1 MKIPYVKIY
10 TADLLAKARKLSPEQ
25 IGRAMLGL
33 CEQAFENQTAYK
45 PRNEDERAFYE
56 MLLGWKNA
64 SVSVIKSRKKAGRK
78 GGLATQSKLK
88 LSDGSNAS
96 PLASSKN
103 FSLLQADKQA
113 LLEKRQFSDGSTA
126 ILPVEPQ
133 KRENEEKE
141 KVTQKEK
148 EAREKKI
155 LTADCAAGL
164 AHLTAEPTPI
174 PNLKPKLN
182 KLQEFSNAVLAEFE
196 EEMNDTQKGI
206 WFKRNCRCLADI
218 LNYCGKD
225 IPLALQTVRVCTE
238 RLEKAGFTG
247 GYEAVCRNLPEYY
260 QQAKKRLEG
269 VNYANEKR

>member
-126 ILPVEPQ
+126 ILPVEAQ
-133 KRENEEKE
+133 KREKEEKE

-155 LTADCAAGL
+155 LTADYAAGL

-196 EEMNDTQKGI
+196 EEMNDVQKGI
-206 WFKRNCRCLADI
+206 WFKRNCRCLTDI

-238 RLEKAGFTG
+238 RLEKAGFSG

>member
-103 FSLLQADKQA
+103 FSLLFRFHPAVIGGSGESAPPAA
-113 LLEKRQFSDGSTA
+113 LLQWRNRRGKRGS
-126 ILPVEPQ
+126 
-133 KRENEEKE
+133 
-141 KVTQKEK
+141 
-148 EAREKKI
+148 
-155 LTADCAAGL
+155 
-164 AHLTAEPTPI
+164 
-174 PNLKPKLN
+174 
-182 KLQEFSNAVLAEFE
+182 
-196 EEMNDTQKGI
+196 
-206 WFKRNCRCLADI
+206 
-218 LNYCGKD
+218 
-225 IPLALQTVRVCTE
+225 
-238 RLEKAGFTG
+238 G
-247 GYEAVCRNLPEYY
+247 GNSV
-260 QQAKKRLEG
+260 
-269 VNYANEKR
+269 